1 MAAAV
6 DTVEHLVG
14 LALRLHRAVQREV
27 SLKINQAKQRKKLKE
42 KHRKRAKLAAPN
54 RQTSA
59 EDIAASKAV
68 LEKLKADKMIYCMDQ
83 QNMLEQ
89 QVKLTCLQPVG
100 V

>member
-1 MAAAV
+1 MAAVAAAV

-68 LEKLKADKMIYCMDQ
+68 LEKLKADKMIYED
-83 QNMLEQ
+83 
-89 QVKLTCLQPVG
+89 
-100 V
+100 